1 MVGVPNCASKGNKS
15 LCIEQ
20 GQRGDTRM
28 FVSKCSISL
37 HIALG
42 LGLGLG
48 LGLNLDLVSVQDTLL
63 STLTDTVS
71 INMRASICRSHVFC
85 SSE

>member
-15 LCIEQ
+15 LYIEQ

-37 HIALG
+37 HIA